1 MSEAN
6 SKSIDLLRSQTCRE
20 SNHVDRLDSNVPP
33 VWNLGMKVH
42 TFHGNPICKSIQRAG
57 QRPYWKLWPPI
68 ENGLPGKVK
77 KNGSETGSA
86 DIIRGKPGNEAYRK
100 TRLDQFSLTAG
111 AAVED
116 DRVS

>member
-1 MSEAN
+1 
-6 SKSIDLLRSQTCRE
+6 
-20 SNHVDRLDSNVPP
+20 
-33 VWNLGMKVH
+33 MKVH

-57 QRPYWKLWPPI
+57 QRPYWKLLPPI

-100 TRLDQFSLTAG
+100 TRLDQFSLTPG